1 MNFQIG
7 DLICADSDFDVG
19 LGYISN
25 IKEKQRFIY
34 VTWLR
39 ELNTQ
44 KMSFDYFKIYF
55 KVVSK

>member
-1 MNFQIG
+1 MNF
-7 DLICADSDFDVG
+7 ADSDFDVG